1 MHYNVDMMYMEK
13 IQNEFDNVIDTMF
26 NMDVMCKDNFIDMK
40 MMFKKWDLNY
50 IHKTPT
56 RAGHLP
62 PAYFTMTLKD
72 MDDIF
77 IYTTI

>member
-50 IHKTPT
+50 IHQLE
-56 RAGHLP
+56 R
-62 PAYFTMTLKD
+62 
-72 MDDIF
+72 DICHQL
-77 IYTTI
+77 TSQ